1 MLQDREP
8 DEAAKKAGDDTE
20 VVFTERVSVPGVSV
34 GSDGTTNQ
42 LEITGVE
49 APTPAEGQAV
59 VIENSPA
66 TTPMPVP
73 VVAAASTANGDGNA
87 RQENSPTEDVAQQ
100 DLARMSPTDNATN
113 GMDPDTCKRMR
124 LNDELVSTSPLSELL
139 KRTSQRS
146 ATNSPRSSPSASML
160 PMQNI
165 VFGSK
170 QPDGTDDIAEI
181 EATKQ
186 RAVVSLG
193 AVNGDK
199 RVICID

>member
-8 DEAAKKAGDDTE
+8 DEAAKRAGDDTE

-34 GSDGTTNQ
+34 GSDATTNQ

-73 VVAAASTANGDGNA
+73 VVAASTANGDGNA
-87 RQENSPTEDVAQQ
+87 RQENSPTDDVSQQ
-100 DLARMSPTDNATN
+100 DLARMSPTDNATH
-113 GMDPDTCKRMR
+113 GIDPDTCKRMR

-139 KRTSQRS
+139 NRTSQRS
-146 ATNSPRSSPSASML
+146 ATNSPRSSPSASKL
-160 PMQNI
+160 PMQNV

-170 QPDGTDDIAEI
+170 EPDGTDGIAEI
-181 EATKQ
+181 EATEQ
-186 RAVVSLG
+186 RSVVSVG
-193 AVNGDK
+193 AVNGHK